1 MARIDRAR
9 LDAATFPVTMAVP
22 TRYADIDIQGHVN
35 NVAAAVILQEARVQ
49 FNTTAGLKMEL
60 GGLRVMVAAI
70 AIEYAGEM
78 HHPDPVEVGT
88 AIVAMGRTS
97 LTIAQVARQNGR
109 TALYAE
115 TVLVLADAD
124 GPAPIPA
131 GLREAYGRLMLG

>member
-9 LDAATFPVTMAVP
+9 LDAATFPVTLAVP
-22 TRYADIDIQGHVN
+22 TRYADIDVQGHVN

-49 FNTTAGLKMEL
+49 FNTTAGLRMEL

-88 AIVAMGRTS
+88 GIVAMGRTS
-97 LTIAQVARQNGR
+97 VTMAQVARQNGR

-131 GLREAYGRLMLG
+131 SLREAFERLMLA